1 MIFRFFG
8 FLAVISSLYGG
19 EPTPL
24 QTFTLK
30 EYLNHSWKNELVHFP
45 VDATTRGKNLA
56 LADINGR
63 FLPCQFTDL
72 KREGDYLT
80 GNVWT
85 VVSLEPR
92 SEKAFNLVPAPAAS
106 RAPVSTVTKKASSQ
120 KSASTLSVTED
131 GKYIV
136 LANEYIALRLPRWT
150 GLVKGSTALTQ
161 LPAPWEC
168 ISRTTSVWLGN
179 ARWMNDVPPL
189 DVKEA

>member
-19 EPTPL
+19 PPAPL

-45 VDATTRGKNLA
+45 VDATTSEKNLA
-56 LADINGR
+56 LADVNGR

-72 KREGDYLT
+72 KLQGDHLT

-92 SEKAFNLVPAPAAS
+92 SEKVFNLVPAPPTSTASGSPPKGAA
-106 RAPVSTVTKKASSQ
+106 
-120 KSASTLSVTED
+120 TLSVTQD
-131 GKYIV
+131 KKYIMV
-136 LANEYIALRLPRWT
+136 ANEYFAL
-150 GLVKGSTALTQ
+150 
-161 LPAPWEC
+161 
-168 ISRTTSVWLGN
+168 
-179 ARWMNDVPPL
+179 
-189 DVKEA
+189 